1 MFKSIKI
8 KPLILSLIACFLPG
22 IIGSLA
28 TASSV
33 NTWYLTLNRPSFTPP
48 GWLFGP
54 VWTALYL
61 MQGVSLYFL
70 TTTKGEPVAKLIA
83 TLFFYFQLVLN
94 LLWSIF
100 FFGLKSPILG
110 FIEIGVLVIT
120 VIFTIIASY
129 RISKPAS
136 LLLLPYL
143 AWISFA
149 TFLNYS
155 VYRLNK

>member
-8 KPLILSLIACFLPG
+8 KTFITSLIICFLPG

-33 NTWYLTLNRPSFTPP
+33 NTWYLTINRPSFTPP

-54 VWTALYL
+54 VWTLLYL
-61 MQGVSLYFL
+61 MMGISLYKL
-70 TTTKGEPVAKLIA
+70 RTTNGEPVAKLLANI
-83 TLFFYFQLVLN
+83 FFYLQLFLN

-100 FFGLKSPILG
+100 FFGLKNPLLA
-110 FIEIGVLVIT
+110 FIEIGLLVIT

-129 RISKPAS
+129 RISKPAG

>member
-1 MFKSIKI
+1 MFKSIQI
-8 KPLILSLIACFLPG
+8 KPFITSLIICFLPG
-22 IIGSLA
+22 IIGSFA

-33 NTWYLTLNRPSFTPP
+33 NTWYLTINRPSFTPP

-54 VWTALYL
+54 VWTMLYL
-61 MQGVSLYFL
+61 MQGISLYLL
-70 TTTKGEPVAKLIA
+70 TTTKGDAVSKLIA
-83 TLFFYFQLVLN
+83 TIFFYFQLCLN

-149 TFLNYS
+149 TFLNYTIFK
-155 VYRLNK
+155 LNR